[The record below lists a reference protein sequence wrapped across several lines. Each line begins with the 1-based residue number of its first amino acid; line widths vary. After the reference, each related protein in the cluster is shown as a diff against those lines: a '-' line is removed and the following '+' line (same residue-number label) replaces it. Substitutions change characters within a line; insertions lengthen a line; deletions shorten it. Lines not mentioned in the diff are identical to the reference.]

1 MLKITIF
8 LKVRLKSTKIHENQ
22 YNHTIHMKEGVSYNE
37 LLLNLKLTEE
47 TQFLT
52 IPSSINSQES
62 FQKENQMSFVL
73 ITLILLVYVLGEQA
87 WTSSLY
93 QMYMHVLCIQ
103 SIINLWLLFDFH
115 FSFISGF
122 MSPCVSCENHLGIAY
137 ALTFWREFYLCAAV
151 LVCKTVLL

>member
-1 MLKITIF
+1 
-8 LKVRLKSTKIHENQ
+8 
-22 YNHTIHMKEGVSYNE
+22 MKEGVSYNE

-93 QMYMHVLCIQ
+93 
-103 SIINLWLLFDFH
+103 
-115 FSFISGF
+115 
-122 MSPCVSCENHLGIAY
+122 
-137 ALTFWREFYLCAAV
+137 
-151 LVCKTVLL
+151 